1 VGQLNADLPSEGP
14 AGNRRLQDA
23 FLDLCATLQP
33 SLFLDVGANDGSASV
48 AVRGTAPGCEV
59 HAFEAN
65 PQIHAKHRV
74 RLQAQGVQ
82 YWNLAITDHVGDV
95 VLYAPRTLSRAYI
108 GGEVVPAS
116 IVEGEDTG
124 KTSLLRRNE
133 EATYAEFKV
142 EATTLDAF
150 ADAHL
155 PDWRHRAI
163 FLWVDVEGAGDRVF
177 AGGKRLLSRTRA
189 IFLETEGFE
198 FWKDQADC
206 GAIVS
211 QLLRAGFLPVA
222 RDREY
227 GDKQFNIL
235 FVHQDVIGRVLPQIF
250 NRRAPLQ
257 LCREAEPKV
266 TAAPLS
272 PVGGKGGRGDQTWG
286 TDHDPGIGSA
296 GCLGIR
302 DCSPTRN
309 RSQDRAHAH
318 CQRPSQTYL
327 KFQDWPI

>member
-1 VGQLNADLPSEGP
+1 MLSRLSTLNRIKFWLADRFGLRRLFAATSYLLVGQLNADLPSEGP

-65 PQIHAKHRV
+65 PQIHAKHRE

-142 EATTLDAF
+142 ESDHTRCIRRRPPTGLA
-150 ADAHL
+150 
-155 PDWRHRAI
+155 PSRHFPMGRCR
-163 FLWVDVEGAGDRVF
+163 GRGRP
-177 AGGKRLLSRTRA
+177 RLCRRQASSLANTRHLSR
-189 IFLETEGFE
+189 
-198 FWKDQADC
+198 
-206 GAIVS
+206 
-211 QLLRAGFLPVA
+211 
-222 RDREY
+222 
-227 GDKQFNIL
+227 N
-235 FVHQDVIGRVLPQIF
+235 
-250 NRRAPLQ
+250 
-257 LCREAEPKV
+257 
-266 TAAPLS
+266 
-272 PVGGKGGRGDQTWG
+272 
-286 TDHDPGIGSA
+286 
-296 GCLGIR
+296 
-302 DCSPTRN
+302 
-309 RSQDRAHAH
+309 
-318 CQRPSQTYL
+318 
-327 KFQDWPI
+327 